1 MLVTMSSNVHAD
13 SSSLEFQSGARESAC
28 KRKHAQFAM
37 SPAESMTAVLDLQLT
52 PDAIMALVM
61 VLSDTQA

>member
-1 MLVTMSSNVHAD
+1 M
-13 SSSLEFQSGARESAC
+13 C